1 MKYNFITIEGNIGSG
16 KTSLAEKIAAGMN
29 ARLCLE
35 SFADNP
41 FLPRFY
47 QNPAQYAFP
56 LELFFMAERYQ
67 QLKSLISGRD
77 MFNQAVVSD
86 YHFAKSQLFAG
97 INLTGDEYLL
107 YRRLFN
113 IIYPNIP
120 QPEMIIYLHNDVM
133 NLLLNIARRGR
144 EYERDIRAEYL
155 EKIQQA
161 YLHFFKTLTK
171 QIVLIV
177 NIANLDFVENRHDY
191 EKIADLL
198 RHDHTPGMH
207 FVNFDKHWI

>member
-16 KTSLAEKIAAGMN
+16 KTSLAGKLAADLN

-35 SFADNP
+35 SFEDNP

-47 QNPAQYAFP
+47 KNPSQYAFP
-56 LELFFMAERYQ
+56 LELFFMAERFQ
-67 QLKSLISGRD
+67 QMKNMFASRD
-77 MFNQAVVSD
+77 MFNEVIISD

-97 INLTGDEYLL
+97 INLAGDEHLL
-107 YRRLFN
+107 YKRLFN

-120 QPEMIIYLHNDVM
+120 QPQLIIYLHNDVC

-144 EYERDIRAEYL
+144 DYEKNIRAEYL

-161 YLHFFKTLTK
+161 YFHFFRMLTR

-177 NIANLDFVENRHDY
+177 NIANLDFVGTQEDYKKIAELVSHDY
-191 EKIADLL
+191 TL
-198 RHDHTPGMH
+198 GMH
-207 FVNFDKHWI
+207 FIDV